1 MPVLLTDEV
10 KNRKLFEAVRRYPIV
25 DLGPISIRIALF
37 HQTTDVGGHSTN
49 WHSHPYYEF
58 TLVRKGKMEYRTEK
72 KKLLRKP
79 GEVVVIPPNR
89 IHLRKNASPVSVLDG
104 FMFEIIETAARGN
117 AFSAALPALIEKRG
131 FRLAVSD
138 ALTSRYRE
146 IDAEAGSSKA
156 FSIHRLHFLI
166 HDIFYLAFRENFD
179 ASFKETSKESQDAKP
194 SEAPGA
200 TGESGRSAHLFNL
213 AKTYIDENYLKEIS
227 LSDVSNFL
235 GISNRYLNQIFAKK
249 LRLPCGRYIQERKLQ
264 HAYEILRANPLL
276 KINEVAREAGYD
288 SYYHFTRAFKKKFRR
303 SPTEIRDKDG

>member
-1 MPVLLTDEV
+1 MPVEARLLPDEI
-10 KNRKLFEAVRRYPIV
+10 KNRKLFEVVRRFPIV

-37 HQTTDVGGHSTN
+37 HQTTDADGHSTN

-58 TLVRKGKMEYRTEK
+58 TLVRKGKMEYRTEDK
-72 KKLLRKP
+72 TLLRRQ
-79 GEVVVIPPNR
+79 GEVVFIPPNR
-89 IHLRKNASPVSVLDG
+89 VHLRKNATPVCVLDG
-104 FMFEIIETAARGN
+104 FMFEIIETSPRGN
-117 AFSAALPALIEKRG
+117 AFSAELPALIEKRG
-131 FRLAVSD
+131 FRLAFSSEL
-138 ALTSRYRE
+138 ASRYRE
-146 IDAEAGSSKA
+146 IDAEAGSSKT

-166 HDIFYLAFRENFD
+166 HDIFYLAFRENFE
-179 ASFKETSKESQDAKP
+179 AQFKEGPEPKALESVA
-194 SEAPGA
+194 SA
-200 TGESGRSAHLFNL
+200 GESGRSAHLFNL

-303 SPTEIRDKDG
+303 SPTEIRDKEN